1 MAMAMAELNDRV
13 AIVTGGESGIGLEI
27 ARSLMRRGARVAI
40 CDVDDPGEAV
50 ETLRGDGG
58 TAIGVQAD
66 ISDEQA
72 VARAQAAIVAAFG
85 RIDILVNNAG
95 LFTGITRAPFDQLDP
110 AEWRRVLDVNVT
122 GPYLFSR
129 AVWPQMRRAGGG
141 RIVNITSASIY
152 SAPPLMLHY
161 VASKGALTAM
171 TRAMA
176 REMGPDNIT
185 VNAVAPGFTLSSG
198 VLEKR
203 QDMLETAA
211 GRARAARALQ
221 RDQTPRDIVGA
232 VAFLCGDDSG
242 FVTGQTLVVDGG
254 AVMR

>member
-1 MAMAMAELNDRV
+1 MSRLDGRV
-13 AIVTGGESGIGLEI
+13 AIVTGGASGIGRAI
-27 ARSLMRRGARVAI
+27 ADRLAGLGARVAV
-40 CDVDDPGEAV
+40 CDVADPAAAV
-50 ETLRGDGG
+50 DALTGAGAD
-58 TAIGVQAD
+58 AIGVEVDVAD
-66 ISDEQA
+66 EAA
-72 VARAQAAIVAAFG
+72 VSAARTAVLAAFG

-95 LFTGITRAPFDQLDP
+95 LFTGITRAPFDRLDV

-129 AVWPQMRRAGGG
+129 AVWEPMRRAGGG

-171 TRAMA
+171 TRSMA
-176 REMGPDNIT
+176 REMGADGIT
-185 VNAVAPGFTLSSG
+185 VNAVAPGFTMSSG
-198 VLEKR
+198 VIEKR
-203 QDMLETAA
+203 QDMLATTA

-221 RDQTPRDIVGA
+221 RDQTPHDIVGA
-232 VAFLCGDDSG
+232 VAFLCGDDSA
-242 FVTGQTLVVDGG
+242 FITGQTLVVDGG

>member
-1 MAMAMAELNDRV
+1 MSELHERV
-13 AIVTGGESGIGLEI
+13 AIVTGGASGIGLEI
-27 ARSLMRRGARVAI
+27 ARTLAARGARVAI
-40 CDVDDPGEAV
+40 CDVRDPATAAEM
-50 ETLRGDGG
+50 LRSTGAE
-58 TAIGVQAD
+58 AIGVEAD
-66 ISDEQA
+66 VADEHA
-72 VARAQAAIVAAFG
+72 VLAATAQVMAAFG

-95 LFTGITRAPFDQLDP
+95 LFSDITRAPFDRLDV

-129 AVWPQMRRAGGG
+129 AVWPPMRDAGGG

-171 TRAMA
+171 TRSMA

-185 VNAVAPGFTLSSG
+185 VNAVAPGFTMSSG
-198 VLEKR
+198 VIEKR

-211 GRARAARALQ
+211 GRARSARALQ
-221 RDQTPRDIVGA
+221 RDQMPQDIVGT
-232 VAFLCGDDSG
+232 VAFLCGDDSA
-242 FVTGQTLVVDGG
+242 FITGQTIVVDGG